1 MEVSLTLIPIHVSIP
16 TVKSTR
22 GYSMANRSEKAAA
35 TRQRILDVARTLFDS
50 HATDFTLE
58 KVASTA
64 GTSVQTVLR
73 AFGSK
78 RGLLDEVIGSL
89 RNREA
94 PIADTPQSVEEAVH
108 LLIDDY
114 ESIGDRVIRMLGEES
129 RNPGFAAAADHG
141 RRSHRMWVEA
151 SFAKPLSSY
160 RPAVRRRV
168 VLALL
173 AATDVYVWKLLRRD
187 FRVDRKL
194 VESTM
199 QRLVRGVLLDT
210 SAE

>member
-1 MEVSLTLIPIHVSIP
+1 MVM
-16 TVKSTR
+16 R
-22 GYSMANRSEKAAA
+22 AEKAAA
-35 TRQRILDVARTLFDS
+35 TRQRILDVARELFDTQ
-50 HATDFTLE
+50 ATDFTLE

-78 RGLLDEVIGSL
+78 EGLFDEVIGSL
-89 RNREA
+89 RNRDV
-94 PIADTPQSVEEAVH
+94 PVADSPRSIEEVIH

-114 ESIGDRVIRMLGEES
+114 EEIGDRVIRMLGQES
-129 RNPGFAAAADHG
+129 RIPSFAATADLG
-141 RRSHRMWVEA
+141 RRSHRAWVEA
-151 SFAKPLSSY
+151 SFANALSGY
-160 RPAVRRRV
+160 RPAVRQRMT
-168 VLALL
+168 LALL

-187 FRVDRKL
+187 FNLDRKV

-210 SAE
+210 SSE